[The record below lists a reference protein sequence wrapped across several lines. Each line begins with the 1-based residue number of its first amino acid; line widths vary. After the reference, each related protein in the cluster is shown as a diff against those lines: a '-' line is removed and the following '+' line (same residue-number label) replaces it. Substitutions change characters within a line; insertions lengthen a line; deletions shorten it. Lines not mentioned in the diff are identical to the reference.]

1 MAPTCFTTTRTNMRR
16 TAARVTG
23 VFATVTIAI
32 ALPLDAA
39 SAQTRTPSSAADG
52 LAVTWRA
59 SAGRESFAF
68 QDLAKSRPPVDG
80 SPIVW
85 RGEGPALTLD
95 YSRRRP
101 FRLHRFELTAS
112 TNGDFVYDT
121 GVSVASRPAA
131 DAASFLTGQYDYRR
145 YFGRRVWLTG
155 LHAGV
160 GVRGIGGRRT
170 LRHTFGGD
178 VELTETDVTGTIAL
192 VGTLRFTRS
201 ERFDVEAEWTNGTT
215 LAHGNQ
221 HHVADVT
228 GDSPS
233 WGGGWLTVIGARGDV
248 RLRRRLSAVFWV
260 GRDGEGL
267 LFNHRSH
274 TATRGRV
281 LFGVAYAR

>member
-1 MAPTCFTTTRTNMRR
+1 MRR
-16 TAARVTG
+16 TRDRLTG
-23 VFATVTIAI
+23 VLAAAAI
-32 ALPLDAA
+32 VVALPLDAA
-39 SAQTRTPSSAADG
+39 RAQTPTPSSGADSP
-52 LAVTWRA
+52 AVTWRA
-59 SAGRESFAF
+59 SAGHESFAF
-68 QDLAKSRPPVDG
+68 RDLARSKPPVDG

-85 RGEGPALTLD
+85 RGDGPAVTLD

-112 TNGDFVYDT
+112 TNGDFVFDT
-121 GVSVASRPAA
+121 GVSVTSRPAA
-131 DAASFLTGQYDYRR
+131 DAASFVTGQYDYRR

-274 TATRGRV
+274 TATRRRV